1 MLVLTFKKF
10 KRKLKKTQGDYM
22 LIKVYDF
29 NEAIKIGNIKEVISK
44 NLYNNKPIVN
54 NDNIIGIVDT
64 KKTYICNDGLYVNAI
79 LYGINKSDFQKKY
92 KYEGATY
99 GGVYT
104 NSRERIVQIFD
115 VKRIRYLE
123 NDNG

>member
-1 MLVLTFKKF
+1 
-10 KRKLKKTQGDYM
+10 M
-22 LIKVYDF
+22 LIKVYGF

-64 KKTYICNDGLYVNAI
+64 KKTYVCNDGLYVNAS
-79 LYGINKSDFQKKY
+79 LYGISQEDFQKKY

-99 GGVYT
+99 GGVYV
-104 NSRERIVQIFD
+104 NSREKIAHVFD
-115 VKRIRYLE
+115 VKKIKYLE
-123 NDNG
+123 NKDE

>member
-1 MLVLTFKKF
+1 
-10 KRKLKKTQGDYM
+10 M
-22 LIKVYDF
+22 LIKVYGF
-29 NEAIKIGNIKEVISK
+29 NETIKIGNIKEVISK

-54 NDNIIGIVDT
+54 NANIIGIVDT
-64 KKTYICNDGLYVNAI
+64 KKTYICNDGLYVNAKI
-79 LYGINKSDFQKKY
+79 YDITKEDFKKKY
-92 KYEGATY
+92 NYKGTIY

-104 NSRERIVQIFD
+104 NSREGIVQIFD